1 MKLMKHI
8 LHIKEISQEFKITN
22 PPIKLLNKFG
32 FTFFFIR
39 MLYSCL
45 VDADF
50 QHRRIMTNGKTN
62 RTIKYDFK
70 SMLDSL
76 NKV

>member
-1 MKLMKHI
+1 
-8 LHIKEISQEFKITN
+8 
-22 PPIKLLNKFG
+22 
-32 FTFFFIR
+32 

-50 QHRRIMTNGKTN
+50 LNTEEFMTNGKTN

-76 NKV
+76 NKSMKNLKEVQV